1 MNAHRNKKIDDQ
13 KSHSYLIFCKNKEC
27 IRLKVLNNVK
37 CIQEENSNPHKIS
50 VFNLSLRMIKS
61 MTGYGVANNDGDNS
75 RFSVEIKSLNSKFLE
90 LNLRLPKEF
99 SDKEL
104 LLRNE
109 CSKRLERGKVNVTIS
124 SDIENPL
131 AKAAKINKPLLQHYY
146 IELKS
151 VAEELGASTSNLL
164 ETALTLPEVISFS
177 EAVADQG
184 EWEKVY
190 EVFLKAIEQ
199 FNKFREDEGEVLKND
214 LSGRVESIMT
224 LQSLIEEKE
233 TDRIPLIRE
242 KLTHYLD
249 KAVGKD
255 NVDQNRFE
263 QELIY
268 YIDKLDITEE
278 KVRLSSHCN
287 YFIKALNAEDA
298 NGKKLA
304 FISQEMGR
312 EINTLGS
319 KANNAEIQQLVV
331 KMKEELEKIKEQL
344 LNVL

>member
-1 MNAHRNKKIDDQ
+1 
-13 KSHSYLIFCKNKEC
+13 
-27 IRLKVLNNVK
+27 
-37 CIQEENSNPHKIS
+37 
-50 VFNLSLRMIKS
+50 
-61 MTGYGVANNDGDNS
+61 MTGYGVAINDSENS

-109 CSKRLERGKVNVTIS
+109 CSKLLERGKVNITIS
-124 SDIENPL
+124 SDVENPL
-131 AKAAKINKPLLQHYY
+131 AKAAKINKVLLKHYY
-146 IELKS
+146 SELKNAA
-151 VAEELGASTSNLL
+151 VELGAPTSNLL
-164 ETALTLPEVISFS
+164 ETALTLPEVITYS
-177 EAVADQG
+177 EAVADDG
-184 EWEKVY
+184 EWEQVY

-214 LSGRVESIMT
+214 LSMRVRSIME
-224 LQSLIEEKE
+224 LQSIVEEKE
-233 TDRIPLIRE
+233 IDRIPLIRE
-242 KLTHYLD
+242 KLSQYLD
-249 KAVGKD
+249 KAVGKE

-278 KVRLSSHCN
+278 KIRLSSHCN
-287 YFIKALNAEDA
+287 YFIKALDAPDA

>member
-1 MNAHRNKKIDDQ
+1 
-13 KSHSYLIFCKNKEC
+13 
-27 IRLKVLNNVK
+27 
-37 CIQEENSNPHKIS
+37 
-50 VFNLSLRMIKS
+50 
-61 MTGYGVANNDGDNS
+61 MTGYGVANYDGEGR

-90 LNLRLPKEF
+90 LNLRIPKEF
-99 SDKEL
+99 TDKEL
-104 LLRNE
+104 LIRNE
-109 CSKRLERGKVNVTIS
+109 CSKLLERGKVNVTIC

-131 AKAAKINKPLLQHYY
+131 AKAAKINKTLLQHYY
-146 IELKS
+146 TELKTT
-151 VAEELGASTSNLL
+151 AEELGASTSNLL
-164 ETALTLPEVISFS
+164 QTALTLPEVISYS
-177 EAVADQG
+177 EAIADEGDWQMVH
-184 EWEKVY
+184 K
-190 EVFLKAIEQ
+190 VFLEATEK
-199 FNKFREDEGEVLKND
+199 FNKFREDEGEVLKKD
-214 LSGRVESIMT
+214 LSLRVQSIMD
-224 LQSLIEEKE
+224 LQTVVEGKE

-242 KLTHYLD
+242 KLANYLD
-249 KAVGKD
+249 KAVGKE

-278 KVRLSSHCN
+278 KVRLRSHCN
-287 YFIKALNAEDA
+287 YFIKALDAADA

-319 KANNAEIQQLVV
+319 KANNAEIQQIVV